1 MAKLAFLGLGLMG
14 APMARRL
21 LAAGHEVAVWNRTPE
36 KAEPLVADGARH
48 GSTPAEA
55 GQGAEAAVTM
65 VADPEALDAV
75 LFGPDGLA
83 HQLRG
88 EATVIDMSTVGPE
101 AVRRAAQRLP
111 EDTTMLDA
119 PVLGSV
125 PQAEE
130 GQLKIFTGGDPEV
143 FERWRPILQVLG
155 TPALLGPLGAGA
167 SMKLVVNSTLGAV
180 MSGIGEALALAD
192 ALGLDEEATLN
203 VLADSVVGTG
213 VTRAR
218 PRIESGMFPPRFK
231 LSLAQ
236 KDLGLVNDAAGEAG
250 LQLRVASAAREW
262 FRSAE
267 QRGLGE
273 LDYTAVVAH
282 IRGRQARAS

>member
-21 LAAGHEVAVWNRTPE
+21 LAAGHDVIVWNRTPE

-55 GQGAEAAVTM
+55 GQGVDAALTM

-83 HQLRG
+83 HGLREG
-88 EATVIDMSTVGPE
+88 ATVIDMSTVGPNT
-101 AVRRAAQRLP
+101 VLGAAQRLP
-111 EDTTMLDA
+111 GASMLDA

-143 FERWRPILQVLG
+143 FERWRPILEVLG
-155 TPALLGPLGAGA
+155 TPTLLGPLGAGA

-192 ALGLDEEATLN
+192 ALGLDEELTLN
-203 VLADSVVGTG
+203 VLADSVVG
-213 VTRAR
+213 
-218 PRIESGMFPPRFK
+218 I
-231 LSLAQ
+231 
-236 KDLGLVNDAAGEAG
+236 
-250 LQLRVASAAREW
+250 ASAAREW

-267 QRGLGE
+267 RQGLGE

-282 IRGRQARAS
+282 IRGQAARAS